1 MTTYSLE
8 FFADAKKEW
17 DKLGHTVRA
26 QFQKKLAERLIA
38 PHVPSARLTGM
49 DNCYKIKLRTA
60 GYRLIYQ
67 VEDDVLIVA
76 VVAVGK
82 RERGDAYRQA
92 ARRTAGRR

>member
-1 MTTYSLE
+1 MTTYRLE

-17 DKLGHTVRA
+17 DKLGHTVRT
-26 QFQKKLAERLIA
+26 QFQRKLAERLSH
-38 PHVPSARLTGM
+38 PHVPSARLSGM

-82 RERGDAYRQA
+82 RARGDAYRQA
-92 ARRTAGRR
+92 KHRRAGRR